1 MTEGR
6 VACSAGRTL
15 APSREGAEVRASER
29 GGGAGRLAR
38 ATGRLVRATT
48 RRVRAALPP
57 EPPYPDER
65 RQPSLPPDAS
75 WQERYE
81 AAVEAEN
88 RFLEQDPDRRWHLFR
103 AWFPLA
109 VVGVVLV
116 GFLIDRLA
124 G

>member
-1 MTEGR
+1 
-6 VACSAGRTL
+6 V
-15 APSREGAEVRASER
+15 GANGR
-29 GGGAGRLAR
+29 GGGAGRLVP
-38 ATGRLVRATT
+38 ATGRLVRT
-48 RRVRAALPP
+48 VLPP

-65 RQPSLPPDAS
+65 RQPSPPPDTS
-75 WQERYE
+75 WQERFE

-88 RFLEQDPDRRWHLFR
+88 RFLDQDPYRRSHMFR

-116 GFLIDRLA
+116 GFLIDRLV